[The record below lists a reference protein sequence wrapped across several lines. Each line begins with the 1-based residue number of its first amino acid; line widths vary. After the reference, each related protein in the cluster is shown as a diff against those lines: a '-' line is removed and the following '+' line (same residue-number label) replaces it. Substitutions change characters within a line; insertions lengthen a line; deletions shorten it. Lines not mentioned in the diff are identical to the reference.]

1 MKKEVNKQL
10 TVNFVIGL
18 FKIIVSFICNSYT
31 LIVSAIY
38 DLEQIIILLFNK
50 CSKENNSKGKSIIT
64 ALINFIIVL
73 GTMGFIYFSFISN
86 IKVPSLFILLF
97 VIIFVMI
104 KYSISTF
111 MTNIAYTKKH
121 GIIGISTCNSSID
134 FYNYG
139 VIIIIMIIGKL
150 SKWFK
155 ICKYAD
161 KVGVLLIS
169 GLVIYTALKNIYSSF
184 KCMSDK
190 NITIEDEIK
199 YEIKNR
205 KEVKALDDIKI
216 KYSGGYSYVTCDIA
230 LADGL
235 NLVDVSTFMVTI
247 TDYLLKISDLV
258 VINMT
263 NATRKI
269 KTVKRVKANAGN
281 SRSRN
286 SKTNTKKKN
295 TKKANKKR

>member
-38 DLEQIIILLFNK
+38 DLEQIFILLFNK

-104 KYSISTF
+104 KYSVSTF

-199 YEIKNR
+199 DEIKNR

-235 NLVDVSTFMVTI
+235 NLVDASTFMVTI